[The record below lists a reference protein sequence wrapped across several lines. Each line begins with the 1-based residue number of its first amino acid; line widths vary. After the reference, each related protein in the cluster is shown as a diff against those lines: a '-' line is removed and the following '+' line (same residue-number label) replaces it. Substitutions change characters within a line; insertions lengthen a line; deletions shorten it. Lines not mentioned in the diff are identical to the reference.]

1 MKHGKGKWRKV
12 ASNPAEPKRVNQ
24 YDGHYNEDKK
34 HGYGE
39 FTWESGNKYC
49 GNYHYDERQ
58 GYGTM

>member
-1 MKHGKGKWRKV
+1 M
-12 ASNPAEPKRVNQ
+12 
-24 YDGHYNEDKK
+24 DKK

-58 GYGTM
+58 GYGTMQWTDGSTYKGHWVKGV